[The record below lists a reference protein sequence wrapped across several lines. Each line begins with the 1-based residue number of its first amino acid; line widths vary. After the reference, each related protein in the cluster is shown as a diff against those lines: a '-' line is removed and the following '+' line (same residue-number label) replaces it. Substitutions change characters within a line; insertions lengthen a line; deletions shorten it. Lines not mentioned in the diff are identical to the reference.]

1 MLMFL
6 SFCILKSTGS
16 AKLSLGFVERF
27 SNEGQADFAINKAF
41 YMSLKDKNNMYI
53 SCIFN
58 GFKYIF
64 HVSSY
69 FARCRCDID
78 LRGVLV
84 G

>member
-53 SCIFN
+53 SCIF
-58 GFKYIF
+58 
-64 HVSSY
+64 
-69 FARCRCDID
+69 
-78 LRGVLV
+78 
-84 G
+84 